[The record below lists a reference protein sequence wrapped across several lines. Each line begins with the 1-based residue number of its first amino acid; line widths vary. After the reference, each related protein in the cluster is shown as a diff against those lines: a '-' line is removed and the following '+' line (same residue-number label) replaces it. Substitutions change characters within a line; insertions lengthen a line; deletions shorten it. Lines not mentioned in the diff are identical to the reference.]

1 MSNTKTMYQIQT
13 NSEKFTDVSG
23 FDTREEAEQYIIKNL
38 QWIEDNNLIE
48 EKNITHEITEYQQE
62 LNPKKI
68 DKNAMWVRLMHH
80 YVGY

>member
-1 MSNTKTMYQIQT
+1 MKTKTMYKITT
-13 NSEKFTDVSG
+13 NIEKWGPVCG
-23 FDTREEAEQYIIKNL
+23 FHTREEAEQHIIDDL

-48 EKNITHEITEYQQE
+48 DKHLTHEITEYQQE
-62 LNPKKI
+62 VNPKR